1 MLINYPVKVIMVVRM
16 VNPYV
21 KYAFFLAKKHH
32 ILSPNA
38 GNSLT

>member
-21 KYAFFLAKKHH
+21 KYVFLLAKKHH
-32 ILSPNA
+32 ILSPML
-38 GNSLT
+38 GTV